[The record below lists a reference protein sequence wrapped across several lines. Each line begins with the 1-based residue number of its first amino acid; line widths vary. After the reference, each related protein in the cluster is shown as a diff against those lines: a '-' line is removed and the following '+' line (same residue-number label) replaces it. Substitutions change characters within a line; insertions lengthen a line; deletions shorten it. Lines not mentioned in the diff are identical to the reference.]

1 MNTDKSKY
9 LVGELAEYFGVSNDT
24 LRLYDKKGICSPQK
38 NEMNHYRTYSRED
51 FILLEFVMRLKQM
64 GMTLDEIKMMVTDC
78 SVEKA
83 EAIMSIEAKSW
94 RTNQKTQISSK
105 TWCRITE
112 KASQSNRTFWT
123 L

>member
-64 GMTLDEIKMMVTDC
+64 G
-78 SVEKA
+78 
-83 EAIMSIEAKSW
+83 
-94 RTNQKTQISSK
+94 NQDDGYGLQ
-105 TWCRITE
+105 R
-112 KASQSNRTFWT
+112 
-123 L
+123 